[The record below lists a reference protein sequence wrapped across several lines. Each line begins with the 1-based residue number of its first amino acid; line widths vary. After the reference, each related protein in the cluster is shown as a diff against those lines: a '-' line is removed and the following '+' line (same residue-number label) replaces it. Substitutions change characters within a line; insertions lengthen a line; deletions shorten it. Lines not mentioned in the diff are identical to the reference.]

1 MEGVAAQVALASFQ
15 SPPHRGVFCSR
26 AWTLRAG
33 SLLGISVPSSSG
45 NLLIAST
52 AVKMCDQGAPH
63 FSPLLIGES
72 SDRHQ
77 EPRRIE
83 ELAIS
88 VPSSSVNLLIVCANR
103 GSRRPSSSDFSP
115 LLIGESSD
123 RIKQIVDEAI
133 AEAFQSPPHR
143 GIF

>member
-88 VPSSSVNLLIVCANR
+88 VPSSSGNLLIAVCCAVAR
-103 GSRRPSSSDFSP
+103 ASVSYFSP

-123 RIKQIVDEAI
+123 RLRESRQAAPFFIR
-133 AEAFQSPPHR
+133 FQSPPHR